1 MSIRVIKNEFYMDST
16 ISLALFRNVENAKEV
31 RQNVMNGT
39 FEAAL
44 LKPSMICDPFQVIVA
59 ANRAIHLNRQNKMI
73 TKNVHSEIL
82 FCLSPTKNISDSFR
96 KFGLADNETSV
107 MVVVADDIDGSTMS
121 AICKCVKG
129 ELSDA
134 QDVIHL
140 TETKL
145 IQKIYKIPDEELVV
159 SKLLDSIVSRISSK
173 DVLTL

>member
-1 MSIRVIKNEFYMDST
+1 MSMRVIKNEFYMDST

-39 FEAAL
+39 FEGAL
-44 LKPSMICDPFQVIVA
+44 LKTSMICDPFQVIVA
-59 ANRAIHLNRQNKMI
+59 ANRAIHLKRQNKMI

-129 ELSDA
+129 ELSDV

-140 TETKL
+140 KETKL

-159 SKLLDSIVSRISSK
+159 SKLLDSILSRISSK